1 MPQEMIHVRIVEDND
16 WRPDPKS
23 FEFAK
28 QVLSEKRGNRPPIS
42 YEQMVAE
49 LETEVVLYALQKLHE
64 QNILTDCTYHKAI
77 EIAIKKRKKEVLSR
91 GLKWSDRG

>member
-16 WRPDPKS
+16 WSPDPKS

-28 QVLSEKRGNRPPIS
+28 QVLSERRKNRPPIS

-49 LETEVVLYALQKLHE
+49 LETEVVLFALQQLHE
-64 QNILTDCTYHKAI
+64 QNILTDCIYHNAI
-77 EIAIKKRKKEVLSR
+77 EIAQKKMKKDVLSR
-91 GLKWSDRG
+91 GLKWCDRG